1 MSSSPDPSPD
11 APASPRAGGRGA
23 WRWGTPVVLLL
34 SGGLFVASALSSDG
48 TDLRPGRYRDLS
60 SVVQAEGAQAEA
72 LTARVNE
79 LNEEIARLSEGLGDG
94 DVDDRAAEAERLR
107 GPAGLTATSGEGLTV
122 TLSDSPESVREAAA
136 GVDANLFVVHQ
147 QDIQSVVNAL
157 WAGGAEA
164 ITIQGQRIISTT
176 GIKCEGNAILLQ
188 GIPYPQPYEI
198 SAIGD
203 VDDLRLALD
212 DDPQVEDYREYA
224 ANPAVALGWDLE
236 EESSLEAPE
245 YQGLLDLDHAQPLT

>member
-1 MSSSPDPSPD
+1 MSSSPNPSPD
-11 APASPRAGGRGA
+11 APASPRAGGRGG

-34 SGGLFVASALSSDG
+34 SGTLFVASALSSDG

-79 LNEEIARLSEGLGDG
+79 LNEEIARLSEGLGDS
-94 DVDDRAAEAERLR
+94 DVDDRAVEAERLR

-122 TLSDSPESVREAAA
+122 TLSDSPESVRE
-136 GVDANLFVVHQ
+136 GSGLDPNYFVVHQ

-164 ITIQGQRIISTT
+164 VTIQGQRIISTT

-198 SAIGD
+198 SAVGD

-212 DDPQVEDYREYA
+212 EDPEVEGYRDLA
-224 ANPAVALGWDLE
+224 ANPAVSLGWDLE
-236 EESSLEAPE
+236 EESSIEAPE